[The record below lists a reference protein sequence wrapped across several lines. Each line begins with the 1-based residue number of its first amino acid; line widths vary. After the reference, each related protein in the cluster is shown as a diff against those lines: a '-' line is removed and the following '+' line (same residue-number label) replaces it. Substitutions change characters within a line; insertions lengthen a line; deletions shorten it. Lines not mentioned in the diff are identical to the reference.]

1 VSTIWIRHPET
12 KAVVEVPEPTLP
24 IYRQSGWDLLPEKDL
39 ADMQRREADDAA
51 AVEQALRDAAERAGA
66 TLPPLPPPPAE
77 RAGATLPPLPP
88 PPAETGAAQ
97 SPKSTSTK
105 KEIG

>member
-1 VSTIWIRHPET
+1 MSTIWIRHPGT

-24 IYRQSGWDLLPEKDL
+24 IYRQSGWDLLPDKDL
-39 ADMQRREADDAA
+39 ADMQRREAEESAA
-51 AVEQALRDAAERAGA
+51 IEQALRDAAEK
-66 TLPPLPPPPAE
+66 
-77 RAGATLPPLPP
+77 AGATLPPLPP

>member
-1 VSTIWIRHPET
+1 MSTIWIRHPET

-39 ADMQRREADDAA
+39 ADMQRREAEEAA
-51 AVEQALRDAAERAGA
+51 ALEQALRDAAEKAGA
-66 TLPPLPPPPAE
+66 TLPPLP
-77 RAGATLPPLPP
+77 PP

-97 SPKSTSTK
+97 SPKSTK